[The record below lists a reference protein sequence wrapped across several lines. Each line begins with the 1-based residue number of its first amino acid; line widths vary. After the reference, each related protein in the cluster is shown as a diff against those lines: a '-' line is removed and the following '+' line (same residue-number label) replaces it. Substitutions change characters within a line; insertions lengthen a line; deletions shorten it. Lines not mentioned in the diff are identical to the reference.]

1 MDKNYEL
8 EYLKLEN
15 ARLHKEL
22 KELETGIKPNELM
35 ELLEV
40 ASDMRH
46 LLERCRGHQIPV
58 NLAKSIDDVLS
69 RAREFDE

>member
-22 KELETGIKPNELM
+22 KESSAGINPNELI
-35 ELLEV
+35 ELLGV

-58 NLAKSIDDVLS
+58 DLAKSIDGVLS
-69 RAREFDE
+69 RARDFDE